1 MVWATHAVLEPVYF
15 KSQVQ
20 LIEYET
26 DPYFPQLSQNMAT
39 DCLFTFVFSPVNAFN
54 LPVLR
59 QKLYCF
65 DVQNN
70 FRPKIQVMLWL
81 NS

>member
-39 DCLFTFVFSPVNAFN
+39 DCLFTFVF
-54 LPVLR
+54 LPVLT
-59 QKLYCF
+59 
-65 DVQNN
+65 
-70 FRPKIQVMLWL
+70 
-81 NS
+81 